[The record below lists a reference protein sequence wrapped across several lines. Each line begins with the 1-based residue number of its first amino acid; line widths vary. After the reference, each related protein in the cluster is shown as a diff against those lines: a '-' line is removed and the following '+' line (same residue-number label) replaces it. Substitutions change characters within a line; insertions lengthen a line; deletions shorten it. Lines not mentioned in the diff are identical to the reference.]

1 MRRIAVIASGL
12 VIAAPL
18 LSLGTGRLAQAD
30 TNDFVGQAQR
40 FMNNRG
46 DDRDSYDRG
55 RDDEIRRQQAQ
66 RNGATIGTTTG
77 AIMIGIEPAM
87 IATGSQMTA
96 TVAANR
102 DGGVGWLP

>member
-18 LSLGTGRLAQAD
+18 LSLGTGRLAHAD

-46 DDRDSYDRG
+46 DDRDNYNRD

-66 RNGATIGTTTG
+66 RIGTTTG
-77 AIMIGIEPAM
+77 AIMIGIEPAT

-102 DGGVGWLP
+102 DGGVCWFP